1 MSFTD
6 PYNYITPSGV
16 IIPDTSKIVSQTQSE
31 LNDRLGGI
39 EITPESPAGRL
50 VEMIAQMFSTVIGIN
65 AQNANQYNLD
75 FASGQFLDAIAS
87 NFMLSRKGSS
97 RSRVEVTL
105 TGEAGTTI
113 PAGSL
118 AMTEDTRQTFSLDTD
133 VTLPSPDG
141 GALIQSATGWMTATE
156 DGPVACNVG
165 QLTIIQTRV
174 NGWNSIVNN
183 SAAQLG
189 TVKESDT
196 DLRNRIKASKPYG
209 RCFTESCYARIMEI
223 SGVSSCAVLENGYGY
238 EKLINGVVLS
248 PHSIF
253 VCVDGYGESN
263 KDAIARAI
271 YETKTCGCGFTDL
284 WSGNDYVH
292 RINVT
297 DENTNAQYTMIIH
310 TPESLAC
317 TVKVNTN
324 VTSYNAKIKDLV
336 SGYCSSI
343 PIGGKLNA
351 FDLAKYLISEIPDMV
366 ISDIRFEDG
375 THTDM
380 LEVSCPSD
388 KKISVGVN
396 NVSVN
401 GIQ

>member
-1 MSFTD
+1 MSFAD
-6 PYNYITPSGV
+6 PYKYITPSGV
-16 IIPDTSKIVSQTQSE
+16 IIPDTSKIVSETQDE
-31 LNDRLGGI
+31 INDRLGGI
-39 EITPESPAGRL
+39 DITPESPAGRL

-87 NFMLSRKGSS
+87 NFLLSRKGSS

-118 AMTEDTRQTFSLDTD
+118 AMTEDTRQTFSLETD

-141 GALIQSATGWMTATE
+141 GAQIQSATGWMSATE
-156 DGPVACNVG
+156 DGPVSCNVG

-174 NGWNSIVNN
+174 NGWDSIINN

-189 TVKESDT
+189 TYKESDT
-196 DLRNRIKASKPYG
+196 DLRNRIKASKSYG

-223 SGVSSCAVLENGYGY
+223 DGVSSCSVLENGYGY
-238 EKLINGVVLS
+238 ENLINGVVLS

-263 KDAIARAI
+263 KDEIAKAI

-284 WSGNDYVH
+284 WDGDHTH

-297 DENTNAQYTMIIH
+297 DENTGVQYTMIIH
-310 TPESLAC
+310 TPKTMNC
-317 TVKVNTN
+317 GVTVTTN
-324 VTSYNAKIKDLV
+324 VTDYNDKIADLV
-336 SGYCSSI
+336 SEYCGSI

-366 ISDIRFEDG
+366 ISDIRFTFDG
-375 THTDM
+375 SMDR
-380 LEVSCPSD
+380 LEVLCPSD
-388 KKISVGVN
+388 SKISVDVKD
-396 NVSVN
+396 VIISKP
-401 GIQ
+401 Q